1 VCVSLR
7 GETVNF
13 SENGEKMTTI
23 NRETVL
29 PIGWGI
35 ATRSDNRGYYI
46 VETRSTRTSAR
57 NRARQLNARSSGQR
71 YRTVR
76 LSASHP

>member
-1 VCVSLR
+1 
-7 GETVNF
+7 
-13 SENGEKMTTI
+13 MTLI

-29 PIGWGI
+29 DIGWGI
-35 ATRSDNRGYYI
+35 ATRNENRGYYLVGI
-46 VETRSTRTSAR
+46 RANRNSAR
-57 NRARQLNARSSGQR
+57 NRARDLNRNSNGQR